1 MSMPEIVVEPGK
13 LEIVVTMTFNAPRA
27 LVFQAYIDPALI
39 PQWWGPRYLTTEI
52 DQLDARPGGR
62 WRFVQRDPD
71 NNEYAFHGVFHEVS
85 APDRIV
91 QTFEYEG
98 MPGHVSLDTA
108 VFEDLGGGKTRVV
121 SQSVFQSLEARD
133 GMAASGME
141 IGINE
146 GYDRMSE
153 LLAALQTA

>member
-1 MSMPEIVVEPGK
+1 MSKPEIVVEPGK
-13 LEIVVTMTFNAPRA
+13 LEIIVTMTFNAPKE
-27 LVFQAYIDPALI
+27 LVFKAYTDASLI

-71 NNEYAFHGVFHEVS
+71 GNVHAFHGVFHDVS
-85 APDRIV
+85 ASDRIV

-108 VFEDLGGGKTRVV
+108 VFEDMGGGKTRVV

-146 GYDRMSE
+146 GNDRMSE
-153 LLAALQTA
+153 LLAALLTA

>member
-13 LEIVVTMTFNAPRA
+13 LEIVVTMTFNAPRE
-27 LVFQAYIDPALI
+27 LVFKAYIDPALI

-52 DQLDARPGGR
+52 DRLDARTGGE

-71 NNEYAFHGVFHEVS
+71 DNVYAFRGVFHDIS
-85 APDRIV
+85 TPDRIV

-108 VFEDLGGGKTRVV
+108 VFEDLGGRTRVV
-121 SQSVFQSLEARD
+121 TQSVFQTIEARD
-133 GMAASGME
+133 GMATSGME
-141 IGINE
+141 IGVNE
-146 GYDRMSE
+146 GYERMNE
-153 LLAALQTA
+153 LLARYQIA

>member
-1 MSMPEIVVEPGK
+1 MSKPEIVVEPGK
-13 LEIVVTMTFNAPRA
+13 LEIVVTMTFNAPRE
-27 LVFQAYIDPALI
+27 LVFKAYVDPALI

-52 DQLDARPGGR
+52 DSLDARPGGR

-91 QTFEYEG
+91 QTFEFEG

-146 GYDRMSE
+146 GYDRMNE
-153 LLAALQTA
+153 LMAALQVA

>member
-13 LEIVVTMTFNAPRA
+13 LEIVVTMTFNAPREH
-27 LVFQAYIDPALI
+27 VFQAYIDPALI

>member
-1 MSMPEIVVEPGK
+1 MSMPEIIVEPGK
-13 LEIVVTMTFNAPRA
+13 LEIVIKTTFNAPRE
-27 LVFQAYIDPALI
+27 LVFRAYTDAALI

-52 DQLDARPGGR
+52 DRLEARPGGQ
-62 WRFVQRDPD
+62 WRFVQRDPEG
-71 NNEYAFHGVFHEVS
+71 NVYAFHGVFHDVS

-108 VFEDLGGGKTRVV
+108 VFEDLGGRTRVV
-121 SQSVFQSLEARD
+121 SQSVFQTVEARD
-133 GMAASGME
+133 GMAASGMD

-146 GYDRMSE
+146 GFDRMNE
-153 LLAALQTA
+153 LLAALETA

>member
-13 LEIVVTMTFNAPRA
+13 LEIVVTMTFNAPRE
-27 LVFQAYIDPALI
+27 LVFKAYIDPALI

-52 DQLDARPGGR
+52 DRLDARTGGQ

-71 NNEYAFHGVFHEVS
+71 GNEYAFHGVIHDVT
-85 APDRIV
+85 APERIV

-108 VFEDLGGGKTRVV
+108 VFEDLGGGRTRVV

-146 GYDRMSE
+146 GNDRMSE
-153 LLAALQTA
+153 LLATLQTA